1 MSFSSRIRN
10 LFIISVCA
18 LISIAAY
25 AQENVISSV
34 SISNLKDAKGYE
46 LNIDSSQTV
55 NYKAKVTDEN
65 SIVFELKNSVL
76 AQDAATYYDD
86 VTGVDSVAVKQEGNN
101 KVSIFVQGEN
111 AQNTELVF
119 ENSAIIPSDNKK
131 VIINHPINQYQPTN
145 HADLE
150 NIDGFQDWDDN
161 SFNLAHLSGNIL
173 TSLKESSSGII
184 LLFISIFIV
193 IATIIK
199 LVSSKFSQENEPLIG
214 LNKSNNLAAE
224 YNIPSRIVDKEL
236 PNIEKRSEMIRNA
249 QTELAVAHQKYQE
262 YMQNKYKNNVK
273 EKINIDPIRKGF
285 ALNQY
290 QKSTQ
295 NPYKNQQVLK
305 MNNVNKDFTQKVY
318 QNDDFKIPSRLKKQT
333 NENFSSPYIKKPQ
346 SAVSYVPQGKKANSM
361 KFLESVTKIYEQS
374 GRGDLANG
382 LKNSMSKLR

>member
-1 MSFSSRIRN
+1 MSFSSRIK
-10 LFIISVCA
+10 LIF
-18 LISIAAY
+18 ISICMLTPLAL

-34 SISNLKDAKGYE
+34 SISNLKNTDGYE
-46 LNIDSSQTV
+46 LSIDSSEVV

-101 KVSIFVQGEN
+101 KVSIFVQGQN

-119 ENSAIIPSDNKK
+119 ENSAIMSSQANKK
-131 VIINHPINQYQPTN
+131 VVINHPINQYQSTN

-161 SFNLAHLSGNIL
+161 SFNLAHLSGNLL
-173 TSLKESSSGII
+173 TSLKESSSGIV
-184 LLFISIFIV
+184 LLFISILIV
-193 IATIIK
+193 IGTAIK
-199 LVSSKFSQENEPLIG
+199 LVSSKFNQENEPLIG
-214 LNKSNNLAAE
+214 LNKSNSLTND
-224 YNIPSRIVDKEL
+224 YNVPTRIVDKEL

-249 QTELAVAHQKYQE
+249 QTELAIAHQKYQE
-262 YMQNKYKNNVK
+262 YIKNKYKNNVK
-273 EKINIDPIRKGF
+273 EKINIDPIKKGF

-290 QKSTQ
+290 QKSSQ

-305 MNNVNKDFTQKVY
+305 MNSINKDFTQKVY
-318 QNDDFKIPSRLKKQT
+318 QNDDFKIPTRLKKQT

-346 SAVSYVPQGKKANSM
+346 SAVNYVPQNKKANSM

-382 LKNSMSKLR
+382 LKNSMSKLK

>member
-1 MSFSSRIRN
+1 MSFSSRIK
-10 LFIISVCA
+10 LIF
-18 LISIAAY
+18 ISICMLTPLAL

-34 SISNLKDAKGYE
+34 SISNLKNTDGYE
-46 LNIDSSQTV
+46 LSIDSSEVV

-101 KVSIFVQGEN
+101 KVSIFVQGQN

-119 ENSAIIPSDNKK
+119 ENSAIMSSQANKK
-131 VIINHPINQYQPTN
+131 VVINHPINQYQSTN

-161 SFNLAHLSGNIL
+161 SFNLAHLSGNLL

-184 LLFISIFIV
+184 LLFISILIV
-193 IATIIK
+193 IGTAIK
-199 LVSSKFSQENEPLIG
+199 LVSSKFNQENEPLIG
-214 LNKSNNLAAE
+214 LNKSNGLTND
-224 YNIPSRIVDKEL
+224 YNVPTRIVDKEL

-262 YMQNKYKNNVK
+262 YIKNKYKNNVK
-273 EKINIDPIRKGF
+273 EKINIDPIKKGF

-290 QKSTQ
+290 QKSSQ

-305 MNNVNKDFTQKVY
+305 MNSINKDFTQKVY
-318 QNDDFKIPSRLKKQT
+318 QNDDFKIPTRLKKQT

-346 SAVSYVPQGKKANSM
+346 SAVNYVPQNKKANSM

-382 LKNSMSKLR
+382 LKNSMSRLK

>member
-1 MSFSSRIRN
+1 MSFSSRIK
-10 LFIISVCA
+10 LIF
-18 LISIAAY
+18 ISICMLTPLAL

-34 SISNLKDAKGYE
+34 SISNLKNTDGYE
-46 LNIDSSQTV
+46 LSIDSSEVV

-101 KVSIFVQGEN
+101 KVSIFVQGQN

-119 ENSAIIPSDNKK
+119 ENSAIMSSQANKK
-131 VIINHPINQYQPTN
+131 VVINHPINQYQSTN

-161 SFNLAHLSGNIL
+161 SFNLAHLSGNLL

-184 LLFISIFIV
+184 LLFISILIV
-193 IATIIK
+193 IGTAIK
-199 LVSSKFSQENEPLIG
+199 LVSSKFNQENEPLIG
-214 LNKSNNLAAE
+214 LNKSNGLTND
-224 YNIPSRIVDKEL
+224 YNVPTRIVDKEL

-262 YMQNKYKNNVK
+262 YIKNKYKNNVK
-273 EKINIDPIRKGF
+273 EKINIDPIKKGF

-290 QKSTQ
+290 QKSSQ

-305 MNNVNKDFTQKVY
+305 MNSINKDFTQKVY
-318 QNDDFKIPSRLKKQT
+318 QNDDFKIPTRLKKQT

-346 SAVSYVPQGKKANSM
+346 SAVNYVPQNKKANSM